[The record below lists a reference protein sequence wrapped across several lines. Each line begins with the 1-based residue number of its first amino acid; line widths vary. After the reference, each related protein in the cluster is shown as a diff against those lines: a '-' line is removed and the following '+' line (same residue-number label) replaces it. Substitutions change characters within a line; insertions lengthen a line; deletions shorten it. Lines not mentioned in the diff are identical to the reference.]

1 MEQIVMLLLVL
12 SVVVPVGVYFIRG
25 RKNGKLLLV
34 VNLVAFFSVVI
45 GASILIMSG
54 GAAAAGEAVQ
64 TVGQY
69 TKATDGNGG
78 MLYISA
84 ALVTGISGIAA
95 GIAVAASASAALG
108 AISENEKVFGKA
120 LAFVGLAEG
129 IAIYGMVV
137 ALMMLSKV

>member
-1 MEQIVMLLLVL
+1 
-12 SVVVPVGVYFIRG
+12 
-25 RKNGKLLLV
+25 
-34 VNLVAFFSVVI
+34 
-45 GASILIMSG
+45 
-54 GAAAAGEAVQ
+54 
-64 TVGQY
+64 
-69 TKATDGNGG
+69 

-95 GIAVAASASAALG
+95 GLAVAASASAALG